1 MREML
6 GSPCRIN
13 ELAIRNRVVF
23 EAVGNG
29 LSELN
34 GDVSQ
39 REITFYTERA
49 KGGVGLIM
57 TEAVPV
63 DSQALADAVHAYDT
77 KSFVE
82 LYHPGRQGSS
92 QLNGGREMFAP
103 SAIECSAVHEPV
115 VEMTAADIQYMV
127 RKYVD
132 GAIRRQ
138 KAGMTVC

>member
-39 REITFYTERA
+39 
-49 KGGVGLIM
+49 
-57 TEAVPV
+57 
-63 DSQALADAVHAYDT
+63 
-77 KSFVE
+77 
-82 LYHPGRQGSS
+82 
-92 QLNGGREMFAP
+92 NG
-103 SAIECSAVHEPV
+103 
-115 VEMTAADIQYMV
+115 
-127 RKYVD
+127 
-132 GAIRRQ
+132 Q
-138 KAGMTVC
+138 KAAWG